1 MKLHRIRFSI
11 SDLRTIPD
19 DERPLLIALAFAI
32 NEITVLNKLVAISS
46 HISSGPTWVVQAEL
60 AQAMILA
67 RTLFGKLSEFWA
79 LVQKG
84 YLKSPL
90 SARYQGILP
99 ESACK
104 SLASLKQHFGKK
116 SLTNTIRNTM
126 AFHFSLEHAGAEMP
140 TELPGEELS
149 IYMHPSVGNSLYQF
163 AELLMNFSL
172 YEKIAP
178 SNPEKAA
185 HAVFEELSKVVGDA
199 SDFGQWLIIEIL
211 ARSLGDARLQALVD
225 TVDVP
230 TPPSYLSLSLP
241 FYIEMPEP
249 SPTYGV

>member
-1 MKLHRIRFSI
+1 MELRRIRFSVN
-11 SDLRTIPD
+11 DLRVIPN

-32 NEITVLNKLVAISS
+32 NEITVLNKLLAVAS
-46 HISSGPTWVVQAEL
+46 HFPSGPTWVVQAEL

-79 LVQKG
+79 LVQRG

-90 SARYQGILP
+90 SSRYESVLP
-99 ESACK
+99 ESALN
-104 SLASLKQHFGKK
+104 SLASLKRHFGRK

-126 AFHFSLEHAGAEMP
+126 AFHFSLEHAGAEIP
-140 TELPGEELS
+140 PELPGEELS
-149 IYMHPSVGNSLYQF
+149 IYLHPNEGNSLYQF
-163 AELLMNFSL
+163 AEVLMNVSL

-178 SNPEKAA
+178 SNPEKASQA
-185 HAVFEELSKVVGDA
+185 MFDELSTVVGDA

-211 ARSLGDARLQALVD
+211 ARNLGDARLQALMD

-230 TPPSYLSLSLP
+230 APPGYLSLSLP
-241 FYIEMPEP
+241 FFIEMPAA
-249 SPTYGV
+249 SPLQGA